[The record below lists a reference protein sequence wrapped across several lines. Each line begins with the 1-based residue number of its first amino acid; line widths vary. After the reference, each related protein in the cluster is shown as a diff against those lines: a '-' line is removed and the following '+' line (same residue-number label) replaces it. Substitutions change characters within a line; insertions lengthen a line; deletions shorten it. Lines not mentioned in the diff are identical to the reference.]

1 MAQLD
6 LSDADKLPKRW
17 RNGYIDGESN
27 IERFVQDWEK
37 IEEYYESLGLLTHGG
52 ITDGPEP
59 DTYRFQPRESASL
72 NAAAFNNISH
82 EVDKQ
87 YLTVQRKLSEWNDE
101 EPLPGQEIMRQMNN
115 DAVEEIIVAVVPV
128 EDAPALEA
136 NGWQV

>member
-6 LSDADKLPKRW
+6 LFDADKLPKAW
-17 RNGYIDGESN
+17 RNDGRDRENN

-59 DTYRFQPRESASL
+59 GTFRFQPRESASL
-72 NAAAFNNISH
+72 NAAAFRNISH
-82 EVDKQ
+82 EVGKQ
-87 YLTVQRKLSEWNDE
+87 YLTVQRKLSEGNEE
-101 EPLPGQEIMRQMNN
+101 EPLPGQEILRRMSSG
-115 DAVEEIIVAVVPV
+115 AFEEITVAVVPI